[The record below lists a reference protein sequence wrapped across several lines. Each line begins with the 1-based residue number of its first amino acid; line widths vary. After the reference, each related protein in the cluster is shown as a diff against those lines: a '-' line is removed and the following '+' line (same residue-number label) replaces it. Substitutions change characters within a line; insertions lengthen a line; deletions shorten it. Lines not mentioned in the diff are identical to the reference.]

1 MNRNTCQAMPH
12 QGRLAK
18 NTNLRRKALTR
29 KIAKF
34 REDTVY
40 SYIVTT
46 VERRKGRLRQEG
58 SAPNFQGGLITLCS
72 CKHWMRTFRNIE
84 SWKRVW
90 IAGYTSKSLG
100 NKLFY
105 LMRVSEAFE
114 SHRELWFSDCVS
126 EETKS
131 RKAAHLSRFG
141 DIYEP
146 KSETSDAYSPR
157 DYTLPRQSHV
167 HRDSDIWRKD
177 IDYPAK
183 HGRRPALLVGDPKHS
198 FLWDD
203 PVLSYPFKLF
213 QGQKKTTL
221 SELFPFIEP
230 SHRSKR
236 RSRMMARGSSGR

>member
-1 MNRNTCQAMPH
+1 MDRSTYQVMPLR
-12 QGRLAK
+12 GRLAK
-18 NTNLRRKALTR
+18 NINLRRKALTR

-40 SYIVTT
+40 TYIVTT
-46 VERRKGRLRQEG
+46 VERREGRLRQEG

-72 CKHWMRTFRNIE
+72 CKHWMRTFRDIE
-84 SWKRVW
+84 AWKRVW
-90 IAGYTSKSLG
+90 IAGYTSKRLG

-114 SHRELWFSDCVS
+114 SHGELWIADSIS
-126 EETKS
+126 EKTKLG
-131 RKAAHLSRFG
+131 KAAHLSRFG
-141 DIYEP
+141 DIYKP
-146 KSETSDAYSPR
+146 KSEASDAYTPQ
-157 DYTLPRQSHV
+157 DYIRPQKSHV
-167 HRDSDIWRKD
+167 HRDPDIWHKD

-183 HGRRPALLVGDPKHS
+183 HGRRPALLVGDPKYS
-198 FLWDD
+198 FVWDD

-230 SHRSKR
+230 SHRSRKQ
-236 RSRMMARGSSGR
+236 SRIMPKGSSAR